1 MNSRLM
7 KYETVVG
14 KRFVLNADNPEAE
27 VVFDE
32 RYEYVKIEDLQGVDN
47 IAVYIN
53 DAEEDDYVL
62 LHNSIEFQD
71 IAVKKIRV
79 RLINNLGIDY
89 RVQAIVMR

>member
-7 KYETVVG
+7 KYNEVRGV
-14 KRFVLNADNPEAE
+14 RFVLTKDKTEAE

-32 RYEYVKIEDLQGVDN
+32 RYEYIRIEDLQSTNN

-62 LHNSIEFQD
+62 LHNIIEFQD
-71 IAVKKIRV
+71 IAVKKIKV
-79 RLINNLGIDY
+79 RLINNLNINYD
-89 RVQAIVMR
+89 VQVIVMR